1 MSQNV
6 HRVAFLAGPRGRAA
20 IVTVAL
26 ALVAVVG
33 LPPILKHRAD
43 SRVVFRTVTEMP
55 NLDTGVRQAVHVTF
69 IGDRLPGVGQPA
81 NLKFVVTSGAAGAEV
96 QALVTPPNGA
106 AISKGRSS
114 WEGRLDYGQVA
125 EIPVSVVFPTDKGGF
140 VRGEVITTMPDG
152 QVFRN
157 ATAVYV
163 DPGVSDTQI
172 PEARTL
178 IEPDGSTLDV
188 VVYKNQ

>member
-1 MSQNV
+1 MSQDV
-6 HRVAFLAGPRGRAA
+6 HRVRFLASPLGRATIVAVTLA
-20 IVTVAL
+20 I
-26 ALVAVVG
+26 VAVVG
-33 LPPILKHRAD
+33 LSPSLKNRAD
-43 SRVVFRTVTEMP
+43 SGVVFRTATEMP
-55 NLDTGVRQAVHVTF
+55 NLDTGVGQAVHVTF
-69 IGDRLPGVGQPA
+69 TGDRQPGVGQPA
-81 NLKFVVTSGAAGAEV
+81 NLKFVVTSGATGVAV
-96 QALVTPPNGA
+96 QARIAAPEGA
-106 AISKGRSS
+106 VVSTGRSS
-114 WEGRLDYGQVA
+114 WDGRLDFRQVA

-172 PEARTL
+172 PEPRTL
-178 IEPDGSTLDV
+178 IEPDGSRLDV

>member
-1 MSQNV
+1 VSQDGY
-6 HRVAFLAGPRGRAA
+6 RVAFLTSPRGRAA
-20 IVTVAL
+20 IVAVAL

-43 SRVVFRTVTEMP
+43 SRVVLRTATEMP

-69 IGDRLPGVGQPA
+69 TGDRLPGVGQAA

-96 QALVTPPNGA
+96 QARIAAPRGA
-106 AISKGRSS
+106 TISTGRSS
-114 WEGRLDYGQVA
+114 WDGRLDYQQVA

-140 VRGEVITTMPDG
+140 VRGEVITTLPDG
-152 QVFRN
+152 QVFST

-172 PEARTL
+172 PEPQTL

>member
-1 MSQNV
+1 MV
-6 HRVAFLAGPRGRAA
+6 
-20 IVTVAL
+20 
-26 ALVAVVG
+26 
-33 LPPILKHRAD
+33 KHRAD
-43 SRVVFRTVTEMP
+43 SRVVLRMAAEMP

-96 QALVTPPNGA
+96 QARIAAPQGA
-106 AISKGRSS
+106 SISMGRSV
-114 WEGRLDYGQVA
+114 WDGRLDYQQVA
-125 EIPVSVVFPTDKGGF
+125 EIPVSVVFPGDKGGF

-172 PEARTL
+172 PEPRTL

-188 VVYKNQ
+188 VVYKNR